1 MALSKAPA
9 DPKAKKA
16 QEEKQAAQEA
26 AENALKDAESHST
39 AEVRRFDNLIH
50 GSMLIIPA
58 AEDGAHAPLRV
69 VQEEHDDVC

>member
-26 AENALKDAESHST
+26 AEKALKEAESHST
-39 AEVRRFDNLIH
+39 AEVRFLY
-50 GSMLIIPA
+50 L
-58 AEDGAHAPLRV
+58 
-69 VQEEHDDVC
+69 